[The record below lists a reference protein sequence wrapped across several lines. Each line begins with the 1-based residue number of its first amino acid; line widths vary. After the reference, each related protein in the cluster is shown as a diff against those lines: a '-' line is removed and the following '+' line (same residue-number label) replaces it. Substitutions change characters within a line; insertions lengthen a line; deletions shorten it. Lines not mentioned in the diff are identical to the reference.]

1 MATTKT
7 VFYKGNPVQGSTIA
21 DFYQRLNVLRG
32 LGNLGNLTV
41 FNPAGQN
48 IKPSDISSV
57 QTNIINT
64 KNALSFLSS
73 VNISSFTPTTPTSG
87 TLISAG
93 TNVAKIEKEIGTLES
108 ACFTFKNG
116 NRSTFFGN
124 NATANT
130 YCSTFCQTIH
140 STVRASVHNSFCS
153 AVNTTHKSG
162 FCSTVNSSFFSSVTS
177 HSAKHITFNGTH
189 HGTFHSSVRS
199 SGKSYHY
206 WLFHSGNGF
215 CSAGKQDY
223 KSQHN
228 SSHYKTNGTKTS
240 HHSSYKGSHHAG
252 FFSSVK
258 NAANFGTFHQA
269 NYTPNFATNQLF
281 CVTNH
286 GTFFQTVKSNHCTAF
301 KNTNLSVV
309 HTNNFAFNVNFKT
322 NHSTFRV
329 EFIDF

>member
-7 VFYKGNPVQGSTIA
+7 VFYRGTSVKGSTIA
-21 DFYQRLNVLRG
+21 DFYNRLNVLRG
-32 LGNLGNLTV
+32 LGGLGSLTV
-41 FNPAGQN
+41 FNPVGQN
-48 IKPSDISSV
+48 IKPSDISTV
-57 QTNIINT
+57 QNNVINT

-87 TLISAG
+87 TFISAG
-93 TNVAKIEKEIGTLES
+93 TNVAKIEKEIGILES

-116 NRSTFFGN
+116 NRSTFFGS
-124 NATANT
+124 NATTNT

-140 STVRASVHNSFCS
+140 STVRSAVHYSFCS
-153 AVNTTHKSG
+153 SVNTTHRSG
-162 FCSTVNSSFFSSVTS
+162 FCSTVHSSFFSSVTS
-177 HSAKHITFNGTH
+177 HSAKHITFKGTH
-189 HGTFHSSVRS
+189 HGTFNSSVRS

-215 CSAGKQDY
+215 CSAGKQDF
-223 KSQHN
+223 KSSHN

-240 HHSSYKGSHHAG
+240 HHSAFKGSHHAG

-258 NAANFGTFHQA
+258 NAANFGTFNKT
-269 NYTPNFATNQLF
+269 NYTPNFSTNQLF
-281 CVTNH
+281 CVTNY

-301 KNTNLSVV
+301 KNTNLSTV

-322 NHSTFRV
+322 NHSTFKV